1 MGRGTDNFFLILEL
15 DFLKPESDW
24 QIIEQRIKDKKKFWN
39 DNCNKGDKQKKY
51 RQYKD
56 QLMEIGR
63 VMKTPEL
70 RKAEAKDAQEFVKE
84 VLKEELKFFAGEKTI
99 ETAAAKVIMERAG
112 IWPEMFEKMTGLKI
126 GDGAG
131 EEAKDV
137 PDPNP
142 KPDKSAKF
150 KKYNSDLAVVNK
162 KNLYD
167 FLAGD
172 SETDIIGI
180 QSLDG
185 EELITGY
192 SNPIKEKV
200 KYEKTE
206 EATAVRTLCAACEEI
221 FDPKSTELRKNYDK
235 YIIWQKKDFV
245 ISRMVQFAGDS
256 RKLSAEQKKLF
267 TDEMTQIVRNRE
279 EAVKIIEQICS
290 FKKIFSGAPVA
301 QEQGKVACGHCYAM
315 VDISHGEKKCSSC
328 GHDLYIKCPK
338 CQKEVLAS
346 LAACGYCGF
355 VLKDV
360 QTVETLCATVKSA
373 LENMEFERA
382 RSSLGKAEKLL
393 PGYSKI
399 AGLKKEFSQKEKEFS
414 AEIEKLNNLVSK
426 KAFYKAESVLREL
439 QKKVPTAKI
448 PNETLIETSVKEA
461 ERLYKTAV
469 GVSSEDEI
477 IRICTMIANSC
488 ADYPGVETL
497 MMKYKPKPASDVR
510 AVSDAKGGS
519 ISLVWTKSASAGE
532 IFYKIVRKE
541 NTAAASCDDA
551 DAEEIGTAGICK
563 FVDTAPKP
571 GVMYYYSVY
580 AVRGGVVSDAAH
592 VSAVNLAEIKI
603 IKTEEGDG
611 FVRADWKPLDRNA
624 KINVYRKAGAV
635 PGRAGDGEKVSCT
648 GTYFLDDTVRN
659 DEKYGYHIS
668 VTYHIS
674 GKDITTEG
682 ISLELIPASLPEPAE
697 EFRIASV
704 EEGIFEGTWVC
715 EGEDKV
721 VLYCTAGR
729 CPLNYGDV
737 TTISKVSET
746 LKPVD
751 IVSSSKGKCRFRIT
765 DNKKYTIIPVTIK
778 HSTAVIGEACIA
790 ASVEKIQVK
799 KAEIINSRLLIDIK
813 WPEEAVSV
821 LVVYGENGYAKNI
834 EDRKGQS
841 VRNISRKQFQ
851 EDSGIFLKNIEQKDY
866 YITLYSAYKVN
877 GELVYSDGA
886 QFLFSNKP
894 KADIQYSIKVKGFFS
909 KQVEIIFTSENKE
922 FTLPEIDIVS
932 KQGSVPVYATSGVV
946 AEHIE
951 EQQVSGS
958 YKHTM
963 PAGSFSKN
971 SYIKVFFTDEKL
983 YDSISLRPAYGTEFK
998 VN

>member
-1 MGRGTDNFFLILEL
+1 MGRGTDNFYLILEL

-24 QIIEQRIKDKKKFWN
+24 KIIEQRIKDKRKFWN

-70 RKAEAKDAQEFVKE
+70 RNAEAKDAREFVKE
-84 VLKEELKFFAGEKTI
+84 VLKEELKFFAGKKTV
-99 ETAAAKVIMERAG
+99 EPAAAKAIMERAG
-112 IWPEMFEKMTGLKI
+112 IWTEMFEKMTGLKI
-126 GDGAG
+126 GDGGG
-131 EEAKDV
+131 EKTEEV
-137 PDPNP
+137 SDPNP

-192 SNPIKEKV
+192 ANPIKEKV

-206 EATAVRTLCAACEEI
+206 EATATRTLCAACEEI
-221 FDPKSTELRKNYDK
+221 FDPKNTELRKNYDK

-256 RKLSAEQKKLF
+256 QKLSPEQKKLF

-279 EAVKIIEQICS
+279 EAVKIIEQICA
-290 FKKIFSGAPVA
+290 FKNIFSGAPVA

-338 CQKEVLAS
+338 CQTEVLAFLS
-346 LAACGYCGF
+346 ACGHCGF

-360 QTVETLCATVKSA
+360 QTVETLCATAKTA
-373 LENMEFERA
+373 LENMEFDRA

-393 PGYSKI
+393 SGYSKI
-399 AGLKKEFSQKEKEFS
+399 AVLKKELSQKEGEFS
-414 AEIEKLNNLVSK
+414 SEIDKLNKLVSNK
-426 KAFYKAESVLREL
+426 NFYKAESVLREL

-448 PNETLIETSVKEA
+448 PNEMLIETSVAEA

-469 GVSSEDEI
+469 GASSEDEI
-477 IRICTMIANSC
+477 IRICTMIANTY

-497 MMKYKPKPASDVR
+497 MMKYRPKPASDVR

-519 ISLVWTKSASAGE
+519 ISLTWTKSASAGE
-532 IFYKIVRKE
+532 ISYKILRKE
-541 NTAAASCDDA
+541 NTAAASFHDG

-563 FVDTAPKP
+563 FADTEPKP
-571 GVMYYYSVY
+571 GVLYYYSVY
-580 AVRGGVVSDAAH
+580 AVRGGVASDAAH
-592 VSAVNLAEIKI
+592 VSAVNLAEVKVV
-603 IKTEEGDG
+603 KTEEGDG

-624 KINVYRKAGAV
+624 KINVYRKEGSV
-635 PGRAGDGEKVSCT
+635 PARAGDGEKISCT
-648 GTYFLDDTVRN
+648 GTYFLDDSVKN
-659 DEKYGYHIS
+659 DGKYGYHIS
-668 VTYHIS
+668 VTYHVS
-674 GKDITTEG
+674 GKDITTDG
-682 ISLELIPASLPEPAE
+682 IPLELIPSSLPEPAE
-697 EFRIASV
+697 NFSITSV
-704 EEGIFEGTWVC
+704 EEGIFEGTWSC
-715 EGEDKV
+715 EGEEKV
-721 VLYCTAGR
+721 ILYCTAGR
-729 CPLNYGDV
+729 CSLNYGDV
-737 TTISKVSET
+737 TTVSKVSET

-765 DNKKYTIIPVTIK
+765 DNKKYTVIPVTVK
-778 HSTAVIGEACIA
+778 HSTAVIGESCIA

-799 KAEIINSRLLIDIK
+799 KAEMINSRLLLDIT

-821 LVVYGENGYAKNI
+821 LVVYGEKGYAKSI

-841 VRNISRKQFQ
+841 VRNISKKQHK
-851 EDSGIFLKNIEQKDY
+851 EDGGLFINNIEQKDY
-866 YITLYSAYKVN
+866 YITLYSACKIN
-877 GELVYSDGA
+877 GELVYSDGT

-894 KADIQYSIKVKGFFS
+894 KADIQYSIKVKGFFG
-909 KQVEIIFTSENKE
+909 KQVEIVFTSEDKE
-922 FTLPEIDIVS
+922 FTLPAIDIVS
-932 KQGSVPVYATSGVV
+932 KQGNVPVYATSGTV

-958 YKHTM
+958 YKCTL
-963 PAGSFSKN
+963 PAGAFPKN
-971 SYIKVFFTDEKL
+971 SYIKAFFTDEEL
-983 YDSISLRPAYGTEFK
+983 YDSISLRPAYGTDFK
-998 VN
+998 VS